1 MRVGNAFIALAALAA
16 GLATT
21 GVGVSPALARS
32 ADTVLVGYSD
42 LNLASAAGR
51 RALDSRIAVA
61 VDSVCSAGESLDIRS
76 NSLSRACRD
85 EAFAAAQPQRD
96 AAVVGRRTGSVRV
109 STAAN

>member
-1 MRVGNAFIALAALAA
+1 MRVGNAFIAIAAIAA

-21 GVGVSPALARS
+21 GAGVSPAYARS
-32 ADTVLVGYSD
+32 AETVLVGYSD
-42 LNLASAAGR
+42 LDLASAAGR

-61 VDSVCSAGESLDIRS
+61 VESVCSAGESLDLRF
-76 NSLSRACRD
+76 NSLGRACRD

-96 AAVVGRRTGSVRV
+96 AAIGGQRTGSVRV